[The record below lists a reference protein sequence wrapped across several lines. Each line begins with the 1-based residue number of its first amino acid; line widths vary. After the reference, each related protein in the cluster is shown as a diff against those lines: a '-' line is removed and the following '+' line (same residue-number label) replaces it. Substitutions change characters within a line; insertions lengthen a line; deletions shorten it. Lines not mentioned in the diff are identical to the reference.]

1 MGRSGRILAGLALGM
16 LLGGLV
22 VAFAPDWAATGTAV
36 LAPVGKIWLD
46 ALKMTVVPLVF
57 GLLVTGIAST
67 ASATAAG
74 SLTARAL
81 ATFVALLSF
90 GALLSV
96 AVSTFV
102 LAVVPPG
109 AAALAGLRGSVAA
122 GSVPPP
128 PPFAEF
134 IVNVVPANMVKA
146 AADGA
151 MLSIVIVALLFGFAV
166 ARLDERRKAVMIGFF
181 EALVATMLVIVGWV
195 LWVAP
200 LGVFA
205 LAYGVTAGGGFAVL
219 GAIGYYLLLAC
230 GICLLVALAGYP
242 IAWAL
247 GGVPP
252 GRFARAAVPAQ
263 AVAISTQSSLAA
275 MPAML
280 AGAQEVLGVA
290 PRVAGVVLPMA
301 VALFRVTSPAANLAI
316 ALFAARAYGIEL
328 GAAQL
333 IPGIVVAV
341 VISLST
347 VSLPSQITFFAA
359 SAPIFLAMGIPLDVL
374 AILIAVETLVD
385 IFRTLG
391 NVTHDMA
398 ATSIVARR
406 SDQGTNA
413 VARAS

>member
-1 MGRSGRILAGLALGM
+1 MGRSGRILVGLALGL
-16 LLGGLV
+16 LLGLLV
-22 VAFAPDWAATGTAV
+22 AGFAPAWSATGGAI
-36 LAPVGKIWLD
+36 LGPIGKIWLD

-74 SLTARAL
+74 SLTARTV
-81 ATFVALLSF
+81 ATIVALLTFS
-90 GALLSV
+90 ALLSV
-96 AVSTFV
+96 ALVPLV
-102 LAVVPPG
+102 LDLVPPD

-134 IVNVVPANMVKA
+134 IVNVVPANIVKA
-146 AADGA
+146 AAEGA

-166 ARLDERRKAVMIGFF
+166 ARLEARLKAVMVDFF
-181 EALVATMLVIVGWV
+181 EALVATMLVIIGWV

-205 LAYGVTAGGGFAVL
+205 LAYGVTASGGFAVL
-219 GAIGYYLLLAC
+219 GAIGYYLLLAS
-230 GICLLVALAGYP
+230 GICLAVALAGYP
-242 IAWAL
+242 IAWAF

-252 GRFARAAVPAQ
+252 GRFARAAIPAQ
-263 AVAISTQSSLAA
+263 AVAVSTQSSLAA

-280 AGAQEVLGVA
+280 ASAQEVLGVP
-290 PRVAGVVLPMA
+290 PRIAGVVLPMA

-359 SAPIFLAMGIPLDVL
+359 SAPIFLAMGIPLDLL

-391 NVTHDMA
+391 NVTHDLA

-406 SDQGTNA
+406 SGGGTNG
-413 VARAS
+413 